1 MNTRPMNAEAIAV
14 VTECTAGSDA
24 GRLTFPQVV
33 GMLVTAGI
41 ERYHADLCRAEK
53 TYYLPDGA
61 SLVVA
66 GAKLAARPTIG
77 FSAAGIDAAVR
88 AVQAGKL
95 TYEQFCAR
103 IAEAGCVGYHVSLA
117 GRRAVYYGRTGEMHV
132 EMFPGGD

>member
-1 MNTRPMNAEAIAV
+1 MNAEAIAAA
-14 VTECTAGSDA
+14 TECTAGSDA

-41 ERYHADLCRAEK
+41 ERYHTDLCRAEK
-53 TYYLPDGA
+53 TYYLPDGT
-61 SLVVA
+61 SLAVA
-66 GAKLAARPTIG
+66 GATLSASPASG
-77 FSAAGIDAAVR
+77 FSAAGIDAALR
-88 AVQAGKL
+88 EVQAGKL